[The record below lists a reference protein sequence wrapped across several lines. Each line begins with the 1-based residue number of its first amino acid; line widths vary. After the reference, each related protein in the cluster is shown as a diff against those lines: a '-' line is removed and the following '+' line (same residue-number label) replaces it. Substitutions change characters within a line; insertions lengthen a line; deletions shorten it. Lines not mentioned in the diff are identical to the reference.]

1 MWIWLSH
8 DHFNSTPY
16 ALITY
21 LIAVLF
27 IQLFPMLWNVSFF
40 FCGKIECYFVTNL
53 YQAPPPKKKKR
64 KKTLHFPN

>member
-16 ALITY
+16 ALITN

-27 IQLFPMLWNVSFF
+27 IQLFPMLWNVSYFF
-40 FCGKIECYFVTNL
+40 GEKIQCFFVTNL
-53 YQAPPPKKKKR
+53 YQPPPPKKKKP
-64 KKTLHFPN
+64 KKKIKK